1 MASLWNFLARL
12 TSRRPKEP
20 QRSLPTAV
28 VEQQGA
34 AALPAARAVR
44 DDAAPLSEPPQPGA
58 IAGEPGK
65 ALDSVDGAA
74 SPRTPPTTEAAD
86 HAMSDNGSKVAAELI
101 IPSSLHAPRVLAP
114 RRPRNSAAEAIAG
127 PQFANAPTPT
137 GYAISLDD
145 EIKLLRSE
153 LISKLRLQNAQ
164 LKILLER
171 FEH

>member
-1 MASLWNFLARL
+1 MASLWNFVARL
-12 TSRRPKEP
+12 TTRRPKEP
-20 QRSLPTAV
+20 QRRPPTPV

-34 AALPAARAVR
+34 ATLLAARAVR

-65 ALDSVDGAA
+65 ALDSVDRAA
-74 SPRTPPTTEAAD
+74 RPGMGRATDAAD
-86 HAMSDNGSKVAAELI
+86 HAVSDNGSKVAAEPI

-114 RRPRNSAAEAIAG
+114 RRPRNRAAEAIAG

-137 GYAISLDD
+137 GQAISLDD

-164 LKILLER
+164 LKALLER
-171 FEH
+171 FER